1 MRIEIMDT
9 TLRDGEQTPG
19 VAFSPSEKFNIAR
32 ILLEDVKVDR
42 IEIASARVSKGELEA
57 VAKLAAWCKEKGYLD
72 RLEVLGFVDGTKTI
86 DWLQKTQCR
95 VLNLLCKGSYE
106 HVRTQLRKT
115 PDEHIADIRQVID
128 LAASHGIQVNVYLEV
143 WSSGMRQSPEYVF
156 NFIEQ
161 LQNAPIKRF
170 MLPDTLGILNPKET
184 YDYISQITSRF
195 PDLHFD
201 FHPHNDYGLAL
212 ANCMS
217 AIHAGARG
225 LHTTVNSLGERTG
238 NVALSSVIG
247 LINDHMKDYEISA
260 QESNIYKIARLVEAF
275 SGIRIP
281 PNMPIIGENV
291 FTQTSGIHADG
302 DNKGNLYFNDLI
314 PERFGRNRQYAL
326 GKSSG
331 KASVLKNLQEL
342 GIELNPEDL
351 AKVTEWIVE
360 MGDKKETITQD
371 ELPFI
376 IAEVIGSKPVQE
388 RIKIE
393 NYYMCHALNLSPIAT
408 LSINID
414 GQVYE
419 ETSTGDGQYDAFM
432 KALNKI
438 FDRLN
443 IQLPA
448 LIDYVV
454 TIPPGGQT
462 SALVETVIT
471 WKLDRE
477 FKTKGLDSDQAASA
491 IKATIRMLNLL
502 DLPI

>member
-1 MRIEIMDT
+1 
-9 TLRDGEQTPG
+9 
-19 VAFSPSEKFNIAR
+19 
-32 ILLEDVKVDR
+32 
-42 IEIASARVSKGELEA
+42 
-57 VAKLAAWCKEKGYLD
+57 
-72 RLEVLGFVDGTKTI
+72 
-86 DWLQKTQCR
+86 
-95 VLNLLCKGSYE
+95 
-106 HVRTQLRKT
+106 
-115 PDEHIADIRQVID
+115 
-128 LAASHGIQVNVYLEV
+128 
-143 WSSGMRQSPEYVF
+143 
-156 NFIEQ
+156 
-161 LQNAPIKRF
+161 
-170 MLPDTLGILNPKET
+170 
-184 YDYISQITSRF
+184 
-195 PDLHFD
+195 
-201 FHPHNDYGLAL
+201 
-212 ANCMS
+212 
-217 AIHAGARG
+217 
-225 LHTTVNSLGERTG
+225 
-238 NVALSSVIG
+238 
-247 LINDHMKDYEISA
+247 
-260 QESNIYKIARLVEAF
+260 
-275 SGIRIP
+275 
-281 PNMPIIGENV
+281 MPIIGENV

-491 IKATIRMLNLL
+491 IKATIRMLQPAGFTDIEN
-502 DLPI
+502 